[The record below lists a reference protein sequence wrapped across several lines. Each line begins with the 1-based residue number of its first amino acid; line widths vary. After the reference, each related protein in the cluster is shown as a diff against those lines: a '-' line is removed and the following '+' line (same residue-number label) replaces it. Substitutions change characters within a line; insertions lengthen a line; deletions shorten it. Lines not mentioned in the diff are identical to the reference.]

1 MYTRLV
7 LYWLVKITKVVKR
20 RESHSLG
27 VATSISGNRHGE
39 KNAEGSSE
47 RTNCWK
53 LKGNNM
59 KARFQE
65 NVERIEKD
73 IQDEWQDEWYQ
84 FSKEREMLEITILK
98 K

>member
-7 LYWLVKITKVVKR
+7 LYWLVKITKVLKR
-20 RESHSLG
+20 RESYSLG
-27 VATSISGNRHGE
+27 VATSISGNRHRE

-65 NVERIEKD
+65 R
-73 IQDEWQDEWYQ
+73 
-84 FSKEREMLEITILK
+84 FKELVDVDAPILWNTFK
-98 K
+98 